1 MAVWKNFSLIIL
13 RFLAI
18 LTLLILI
25 LEPGIRY
32 QKTIENKPILIFAQ
46 DNSASLRFGKDSSY
60 YLSSYYSEIDELL
73 KEFEDDYSIR
83 RLSFGDKVEVATK
96 IDFNEKSTDY
106 SSLFKF
112 VKDNYGNMDQ
122 VQLLI
127 ASDGLF
133 NSGANPRYLIPDLG
147 IPVHTIQLGDTAKI
161 KDVSVYSIRSN
172 RIGFTNTKLPVRVG
186 FKAQN
191 SKHKKLG
198 FKIKNK
204 NKLILQDEIIVNS
217 ENFYQEKD
225 YFIDTDEK
233 GLQRFT
239 AELESNFLEYS
250 FKNNKADFVVDI
262 LDSKK
267 KIALFFDQY
276 HPDLGAIRSAFLEN
290 PNIDFQLINLSEK
303 QVNFDDLNL
312 VIAYQIPSK
321 GSSHIDLFRQLQYK
335 RIPSL
340 FIVGGSTDL
349 IKLNSLNLGLNIN
362 NENAYFQDVLFKGNK
377 NFSLFNLE
385 SKKKNSFEKLPPLLA
400 PFGEIHFKSEYN
412 VLAYQRIK
420 NIDTQY
426 PLMAFSIMKDRKMAW
441 IFGEGLWRWKLN
453 EFKQFDTNSGFND
466 LINRIVQ
473 YLALNVKKD
482 HLVVNHQ
489 KDFTEGNQIHFK
501 AELYNKS
508 YQLSNKAELNFVL
521 IDAENNTYNYRFSKN
536 EDAYDLS
543 INSLRKGRYKYK
555 VSSIGLEENLERF
568 GEFIVRENN
577 LESKNLQANP
587 LTLKQISA
595 LSQGNYYSEISSIKI
610 KDDLLKDNRRKPTIV
625 YQTSYDKAVDSLY
638 LLLFIIILMVSEWFL
653 RRYWLGN

>member
-1 MAVWKNFSLIIL
+1 M
-13 RFLAI
+13 
-18 LTLLILI
+18 TLLILI